1 MAHLENCLKGIYKY
15 SRLLNKIDSFCLT
28 VNDKNTNLLDTNKK
42 LGFIIE
48 KISCL
53 KELCCAEYTNIIG
66 TTLSDSAY
74 ETYEKSL
81 KQAVSIIP
89 LYVNSN
95 ETRLRVDVILCFLRL
110 SGYFAFVRI
119 ENDSFKLYVYD
130 IYSDGLLKNA
140 INYLSIAL
148 KSIFNVTLEYRKSE
162 KEIVN
167 NDLNFLINRTNK
179 FFVEE
184 CGEWI
189 NEFTEKLA
197 DTISKE
203 SFVSYLKQRAF
214 AYTFDYSDICYPVM
228 PPKITKNWR
237 DMREN
242 TFSQFPVLKN
252 TDGSTLA
259 NTHYK
264 YVYVYDQYSI
274 ENVVEAKK
282 GDTVAD
288 VGAFIGD
295 TSLYFGKKVGESG
308 KVYAFEISSKSIEV
322 GNENMKNN
330 GINNVVFVNKAVSD
344 KIGTIKFNKN
354 NNDSMNC
361 IADTSI
367 SYNGDS
373 FGEVE
378 TVSLDEFFLKKGKK
392 LNFIKAD
399 IEGAEM
405 LMLKGAKETIKTY
418 KPILAICLYHKK
430 YDFIEIP
437 KFISTCCSDYKFFFR
452 SEAEPVLFAM
462 V

>member
-167 NDLNFLINRTNK
+167 NDLNFLVNRTNK
-179 FFVEE
+179 FFAED
-184 CGEWI
+184 CG
-189 NEFTEKLA
+189 
-197 DTISKE
+197 
-203 SFVSYLKQRAF
+203 
-214 AYTFDYSDICYPVM
+214 
-228 PPKITKNWR
+228 
-237 DMREN
+237 
-242 TFSQFPVLKN
+242 
-252 TDGSTLA
+252 
-259 NTHYK
+259 
-264 YVYVYDQYSI
+264 
-274 ENVVEAKK
+274 
-282 GDTVAD
+282 
-288 VGAFIGD
+288 
-295 TSLYFGKKVGESG
+295 
-308 KVYAFEISSKSIEV
+308 
-322 GNENMKNN
+322 
-330 GINNVVFVNKAVSD
+330 
-344 KIGTIKFNKN
+344 
-354 NNDSMNC
+354 
-361 IADTSI
+361 
-367 SYNGDS
+367 
-373 FGEVE
+373 
-378 TVSLDEFFLKKGKK
+378 
-392 LNFIKAD
+392 
-399 IEGAEM
+399 
-405 LMLKGAKETIKTY
+405 
-418 KPILAICLYHKK
+418 
-430 YDFIEIP
+430 
-437 KFISTCCSDYKFFFR
+437 
-452 SEAEPVLFAM
+452 
-462 V
+462 